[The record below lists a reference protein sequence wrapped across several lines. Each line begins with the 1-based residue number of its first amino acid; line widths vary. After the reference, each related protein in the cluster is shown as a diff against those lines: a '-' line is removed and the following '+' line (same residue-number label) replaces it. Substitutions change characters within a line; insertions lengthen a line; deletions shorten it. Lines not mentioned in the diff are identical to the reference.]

1 MTAIAALGHVAN
13 FFAPALVVAL
23 MLSLI
28 PRLRRGKS
36 RWRGFIKDTLWLS
49 LAGFGVLLAG
59 LIWFDRDGKMATY
72 AALVLAQ
79 GSIAWYLR
87 RS

>member
-1 MTAIAALGHVAN
+1 MTAIAALGHMAN

-28 PRLRRGKS
+28 PRLRWGKS
-36 RWRGFIKDTLWLS
+36 RWRGFIKDTLWLTLVGVS
-49 LAGFGVLLAG
+49 VLLAG
-59 LIWFDRDGKMATY
+59 LIWFGRDGKMATY
-72 AALVLAQ
+72 AALVVVQ
-79 GSIAWYLR
+79 GSAAWYLR

>member
-28 PRLRRGKS
+28 PRLRWGKS
-36 RWRGFIKDTLWLS
+36 RWR
-49 LAGFGVLLAG
+49 
-59 LIWFDRDGKMATY
+59 
-72 AALVLAQ
+72 
-79 GSIAWYLR
+79 
-87 RS
+87 

>member
-13 FFAPALVVAL
+13 FLAPALVVAV
-23 MLSLI
+23 MLSLM
-28 PRLRRGKS
+28 PRLRLSRA
-36 RWRGFIKDTLWLS
+36 RWRGFFRDTLWLS
-49 LAGFGVLLAG
+49 LAGGTVLLAG

-72 AALVLAQ
+72 AALVVVQ
-79 GSIAWYLR
+79 GSLAWYLR

>member
-23 MLSLI
+23 MLSLV
-28 PRLRRGKS
+28 PRLGWGKA
-36 RWRGFIKDTLWLS
+36 RWKGFFKDTLWLS
-49 LAGFGVLLAG
+49 LVGVVVLVVGLVWFG
-59 LIWFDRDGKMATY
+59 RDGRMATY
-72 AALVLAQ
+72 AALVLSQ

-87 RS
+87 RT

>member
-1 MTAIAALGHVAN
+1 MTAIAALGHMAN
-13 FFAPALVVAL
+13 FFVPALVVAL

-28 PRLRRGKS
+28 PRLRWGKS

-49 LAGFGVLLAG
+49 LAGLGVLLAG

>member
-13 FFAPALVVAL
+13 FIAPALVVAL
-23 MLSLI
+23 MLSLA
-28 PRLRRGKS
+28 PRLGWSKA
-36 RWRGFIKDTLWLS
+36 RWKGFLKDTLWLS
-49 LAGFGVLLAG
+49 LVGVVVLVVGLVWFG
-59 LIWFDRDGKMATY
+59 RDGRMATY
-72 AALVLAQ
+72 TALVLSQ